1 MQSHQMFLIDI
12 DLNVSIVDTG
22 TDDGDRQEKT
32 PTTHLSSNV
41 SLDLNQVP
49 FSEDDDTHV
58 DIESQ
63 AQVET
68 YPNAGISLFLNYF
81 ILLSYSLFFTFSFT
95 IN

>member
-1 MQSHQMFLIDI
+1 MQSHQMSLIDI
-12 DLNVSIVDTG
+12 DLNVSIVDSG
-22 TDDGDRQEKT
+22 TDDGDRQEET
-32 PTTHLSSNV
+32 PTTHLSNNV

-68 YPNAGISLFLNYF
+68 YPNAGISIF
-81 ILLSYSLFFTFSFT
+81 
-95 IN
+95 